1 MDNVFG
7 QPEIIE
13 PENAKNE
20 GSNPTLIV
28 ILIILILLGG
38 GVLGFLLYRQ
48 SQEEPIVLD
57 EVVETIPA
65 PITGGV
71 TNELPV
77 INPPITNDDNS
88 EMTAPIPGDV
98 TNKLPGMTPT
108 MTSDDTTGTLP
119 VE

>member
-13 PENAKNE
+13 PENAGNE

-65 PITGGV
+65 PI
-71 TNELPV
+71 
-77 INPPITNDDNS
+77 
-88 EMTAPIPGDV
+88 PGDV
-98 TNKLPGMTPT
+98 TNKLPGINPT
-108 MTSDDTTGTLP
+108 ITSDDTTGTLP

>member
-13 PENAKNE
+13 PENEKNE

-65 PITGGV
+65 PIPGEV

-77 INPPITNDDNS
+77 MEPPIASDGNS
-88 EMTAPIPGDV
+88 EMYPPLTGDV
-98 TNKLPGMTPT
+98 NNQTSRTNPSITTG
-108 MTSDDTTGTLP
+108 DTTGTLP